1 MEHSLFLE
9 RYFSNL
15 KLMPGLFYSWQPAI
29 RFELGDPNEHNN
41 KKYIARSNE
50 RAAALYNDLHKPDD
64 ECIIVM
70 DVLEVDLKRKNLS
83 PFLDRSQHF
92 RISMNTYEMEEIL
105 IYRFEI
111 ACRAK
116 EIAASKILRAV
127 VYSDLDVKQ
136 NIPHRVYIMNKRTQ
150 TIFHVYDDRGCDVLG
165 SNVEKLRPLY
175 EQYNNWI
182 LDYDREAIIRMFEG

>member
-1 MEHSLFLE
+1 
-9 RYFSNL
+9 
-15 KLMPGLFYSWQPAI
+15 MPGLFYSWQPAI

-70 DVLEVDLKRKNLS
+70 DVFKFDLKRKNLT
-83 PFLDRSQHF
+83 PFLNKSQHF
-92 RISMNTYEMEEIL
+92 RITMTTYELEEMVF
-105 IYRFEI
+105 YRFEI
-111 ACRAK
+111 ACKAD
-116 EIAASKILRAV
+116 EIAMSKLLRA
-127 VYSDLDVKQ
+127 D
-136 NIPHRVYIMNKRTQ
+136 IPHRVYILNKRTQ

-175 EQYNNWI
+175 EQYNHWI
-182 LDYDREAIIRMFEG
+182 LDYDREAITRMFEG

>member
-15 KLMPGLFYSWQPAI
+15 ELMPGLFYSWEPAI
-29 RFELGDPNEHNN
+29 RFELGDPNEPDNN
-41 KKYIARSNE
+41 KYIAGSNE
-50 RAAALYNDLHKPDD
+50 RAAALYNDLHMPED

-70 DVLEVDLKRKNLS
+70 DILEVDLKRKNLS

-127 VYSDLDVKQ
+127 VHSDLGMKP
-136 NIPHRVYIMNKRTQ
+136 NIPHRVYILNKRTQ
-150 TIFHVYDDRGCDVLG
+150 TIFHVYDDRGCDILG

-175 EQYNNWI
+175 EQYNDWI
-182 LDYDREAIIRMFEG
+182 LDYDREAITRMLEG